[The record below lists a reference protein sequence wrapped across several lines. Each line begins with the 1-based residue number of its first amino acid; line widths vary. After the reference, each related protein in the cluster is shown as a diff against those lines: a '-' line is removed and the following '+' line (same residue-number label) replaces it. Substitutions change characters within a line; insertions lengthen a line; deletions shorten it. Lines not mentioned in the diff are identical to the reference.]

1 MGNQPTNGEKADS
14 SDNTHGG
21 LIFDKSELKLL
32 YKNFVKLD
40 RDHSGQIEPH
50 EFFDVPELK
59 ENPIV
64 QRIITVFDKNNDGK
78 ISFYEFVN
86 GLSVLT
92 NAGNSIFECC
102 LKILFSNS

>member
-1 MGNQPTNGEKADS
+1 MGNQHNS
-14 SDNTHGG
+14 SDNQNQESNTDSSMT
-21 LIFDKSELKLL
+21 FDKRELKVL

-40 RDHSGQIEPH
+40 KDRSGQLEPN

-78 ISFYEFVN
+78 ISFYEFVY
-86 GLSVLT
+86 GLSILT
-92 NAGNSIFECC
+92 NAGIIKYF
-102 LKILFSNS
+102 FS

>member
-1 MGNQPTNGEKADS
+1 MGNQPTFGEKGMPNEENPPNS
-14 SDNTHGG
+14 LN
-21 LIFDKSELKLL
+21 FDKNELKML

-86 GLSVLT
+86 GLSILT
-92 NAGNSIFECC
+92 NGGK
-102 LKILFSNS
+102 LKIIFLFIF